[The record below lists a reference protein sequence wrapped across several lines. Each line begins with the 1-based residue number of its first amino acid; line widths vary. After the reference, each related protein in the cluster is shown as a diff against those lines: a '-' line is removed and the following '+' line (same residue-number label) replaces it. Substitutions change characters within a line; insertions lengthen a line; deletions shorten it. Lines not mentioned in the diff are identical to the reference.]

1 MKYLIKE
8 LRRNNVIVKYIFSI
22 FIFSISIFT
31 ASAQLQKSSLHGK
44 ILDPKQNSLPG
55 ASVVIVGTKYGV
67 NANEAGEYL
76 FDKLPAGK
84 LKVQV
89 SFVGFKTLTRDF
101 DVQTGK
107 NYLDLTLE
115 SENINLNGVIVTSQ
129 KRDQQI
135 LDVPITM
142 SVIDAAFIKDN
153 NITELDKLSE
163 FVPGMQIR
171 MQGTD
176 RPSFVIRGLTSD
188 EVSPAAQPRISVF
201 YNNVPVSRAN
211 GAALELFDMQQV
223 DILKGPQGT
232 LFGRGA
238 QIGAINYISNKP
250 NNNFNGYVSAGFGNY
265 NQKELTGTL
274 NIPVVKDK
282 LLVRL
287 AGIYDN
293 SDGYIRNTFGG
304 TLNGKNTVA
313 GRFSASYL
321 PTKSDKIDFVLNY
334 QKDRNPGLGFMSM
347 HYPNTEGS
355 TNPFAYVASLEQGNN
370 LANNRDLFDATL
382 TMKHFFNENNY
393 LTSISSYR
401 KISTYTRWDGDG
413 TAAPAIDM
421 SENDGARQFYQ
432 EIRDNYSINNKLNG
446 SLGVSY
452 WMEKRVRIT
461 GFLLMS
467 RICFICFLIQG
478 SSLLLMAS
486 PIR

>member
-1 MKYLIKE
+1 MKYILSIII
-8 LRRNNVIVKYIFSI
+8 LSICIFS
-22 FIFSISIFT
+22 
-31 ASAQLQKSSLHGK
+31 ANGQDQKNSLHGK
-44 ILDPKQNSLPG
+44 ILNPNQNSLPG
-55 ASVVIVGTKYGV
+55 ASVIIVGTKYGV
-67 NANEAGEYL
+67 NSNEAGDYL
-76 FDKLPAGK
+76 LDKLPAGK

-89 SFVGFKTLTRDF
+89 SFVGFKTLTKDF
-101 DVQTGK
+101 DVQSGE
-107 NYLDLTLE
+107 NYLDLTLV
-115 SENINLNGVIVTSQ
+115 SENINLNGVTVTSQ

-142 SVIDAAFIKDN
+142 SVIDAGFIKDN

-211 GAALELFDMQQV
+211 GAAVELFDMQQV

-250 NNNFNGYVSAGFGNY
+250 TGNFNGYVTAGIGNY
-265 NQKELTGTL
+265 NQKELTGAI
-274 NIPVVKDK
+274 NIPVIKDK
-282 LLVRL
+282 LLVRV
-287 AGIYDN
+287 AGIYDY

-321 PTKSDKIDFVLNY
+321 PTKKDKIDFVLNY
-334 QKDRNPGLGFMSM
+334 QKDKNPGLGFMSM
-347 HYPNTEGS
+347 NYPNTLGS
-355 TNPFAYVASLEQGNN
+355 ANPFGYVASLEQGKN

-393 LTSISSYR
+393 LTSISSLSQNRYL
-401 KISTYTRWDGDG
+401 YPLGWRWN
-413 TAAPAIDM
+413 
-421 SENDGARQFYQ
+421 SC
-432 EIRDNYSINNKLNG
+432 S
-446 SLGVSY
+446 
-452 WMEKRVRIT
+452 
-461 GFLLMS
+461 
-467 RICFICFLIQG
+467 CH
-478 SSLLLMAS
+478 
-486 PIR
+486 